1 MVRVMIAALGV
12 LLVGLGAVPATAQ
25 AEMLCGERAKVVA
38 GLEKGYEE
46 TPTSMG
52 LASNGA
58 VVEVLASPSGTFTII
73 ITQPNGLTCLMAAG
87 EDWEDLPQKI
97 VNQGNGI

>member
-1 MVRVMIAALGV
+1 MVRIMIAALGV
-12 LLVGLGAVPATAQ
+12 LLVGWGAVPATAQ
-25 AEMLCGERAKVVA
+25 TELLCGERAKVVA

-58 VVEVLASPSGTFTII
+58 VVEVLASPKGTFTII
-73 ITQPNGLTCLMAAG
+73 LTQPNGLSCLMAAG
-87 EDWEDLPQKI
+87 DNWEDLPHKI
-97 VNQGNGI
+97 VNQRNGV